1 MKIHGEHNLQVDRK
15 TVWNALNDPDVL
27 KESIPGCT
35 ELEVTEKNHFKAIV
49 ALKIGPVSAKF
60 NSEVKL
66 TDIVIYESYRISG
79 EGKGGAAG
87 FAKGGA
93 NVSLEDDNQG
103 TILKYNVDA
112 QIGGKLAQ
120 LASRLIDSTAKNL
133 AGKFFDN
140 FVKIVEG
147 NKNIS

>member
-1 MKIHGEHNLQVDRK
+1 M
-15 TVWNALNDPDVL
+15 
-27 KESIPGCT
+27 S
-35 ELEVTEKNHFKAIV
+35 
-49 ALKIGPVSAKF
+49 
-60 NSEVKL
+60 
-66 TDIVIYESYRISG
+66 DIDLYKSYRISG
-79 EGKGGAAG
+79 QGKGGAAG

-93 NVSLEDDNQG
+93 NITLEDNGNG
-103 TILKYNVDA
+103 TILKYQVDA

-147 NKNIS
+147 NEKVVKENL

>member
-1 MKIHGEHNLQVDRK
+1 M
-15 TVWNALNDPDVL
+15 
-27 KESIPGCT
+27 SIWGR
-35 ELEVTEKNHFKAIV
+35 
-49 ALKIGPVSAKF
+49 
-60 NSEVKL
+60 
-66 TDIVIYESYRISG
+66 VI
-79 EGKGGAAG
+79 GGAAG

-140 FVKIVEG
+140 FVKIVQD
-147 NKNIS
+147 NKKAS